1 MHCSAERGRRGCRRD
16 PRTEALRRQGGCCR
30 HSRSGWRRVRRRL
43 FQPDARAGRRRS
55 GRCETRPWL
64 SGAGGVAPARLGRY
78 PTHPSACARP
88 VRCGGRR
95 GPFSCRVHAHCLPAP
110 AARLRTGFSQPA
122 SERVSPSPPQ
132 NGFLP
137 ARLRTGFSG
146 PAPASVGTGPPRT
159 GPPRG
164 SRAGAARLER
174 ADEVWRRRALCRVRV
189 AAAALALTGWGGRCA
204 VRHVTV
210 QLAEPADRGRRVGR
224 AWSVVPD

>member
-1 MHCSAERGRRGCRRD
+1 VLPALPERPAESAPALPARCPRGAPTERALRDAAVAERR
-16 PRTEALRRQGGCCR
+16 
-30 HSRSGWRRVRRRL
+30 
-43 FQPDARAGRRRS
+43 GRRRS
-55 GRCETRPWL
+55 GASAEVRHPPIRGGPLEPFPRPPR
-64 SGAGGVAPARLGRY
+64 GVWRAPPPAFGQSTC
-78 PTHPSACARP
+78 PFPA
-88 VRCGGRR
+88 GRR
-95 GPFSCRVHAHCLPAP
+95 PA
-110 AARLRTGFSQPA
+110 
-122 SERVSPSPPQ
+122 
-132 NGFLP
+132 

-146 PAPASVGTGPPRT
+146 PASERVSPGPPQNGFLRARLRTGFSGRAPASVGT